1 MSDEKVTINVKI
13 SPEAKR
19 KLDVLQIFD
28 YTKGKLTQAQAVEQM
43 IHEIYDQKIEGNNKN
58 E

>member
-19 KLDVLQIFD
+19 KLDMLQIFD

-43 IHEIYDQKIEGNNKN
+43 INEIYDQKIEGKNKD